1 MPFQSWIITTAVG
14 TGERG
19 FAGDGGPA
27 KSAVLNGPFDVG
39 FDTGGNL
46 YFSDTFNHRIRRVD
60 ARTGVITTCAGSGEA
75 GYSGDGAP
83 AVGARLNEPYGIAVD
98 RAANVY
104 IADRHNHCVRRVDG
118 ASGVITTCAGN
129 GTSGFGGDGGPASRA
144 GLVEPNGLALDPV
157 QRRLFI
163 ADVADHRVRVVD
175 LASGTISTFAGTGEA
190 QHRGDG
196 GPASRAGVFG
206 ARAVKVAADGT
217 VYILERQGSTLRAVD
232 PRTGIITVFAGTG
245 ARGYGG
251 DDGPARDAV
260 FDAPKEFALDPDGD
274 ILIVDTENHAIR
286 RIYAANGMVETIAGG
301 RKSSEGD
308 GGPATAAG
316 LGRPHGAV
324 VGPDGAIY
332 IGDTENHRIRK
343 LVRQI

>member
-1 MPFQSWIITTAVG
+1 MPSQSWIISTAVG

-27 KSAVLNGPFDVG
+27 DRAVLNGPFDVG
-39 FDTGGNL
+39 FDASGNL

-60 ARTGVITTCAGSGEA
+60 ARTGVITTCAGSGER
-75 GYSGDGAP
+75 GYAGDGSP
-83 AVGARLNEPYGIAVD
+83 AIGAQLNEPYGIAVD
-98 RAANVY
+98 RMANVY
-104 IADRHNHCVRRVDG
+104 IADRHNHCVRRVDS
-118 ASGVITTCAGN
+118 ASGVITTFAGN
-129 GTSGFGGDGGPASRA
+129 GSAGFGGDGGPASRA
-144 GLVEPNGLALDPV
+144 GMVEPNGLALDPA
-157 QRRLFI
+157 QRRLLI

-175 LASGTISTFAGTGEA
+175 LATGTISTFAGTGDA
-190 QHRGDG
+190 QHSGDG
-196 GPASRAGVFG
+196 GPAARAGVFG
-206 ARAVKVAADGT
+206 ARAVRVAADGT

-232 PRTGIITVFAGTG
+232 PGTGLINTVAGTG
-245 ARGYGG
+245 ARGYSGDGG
-251 DDGPARDAV
+251 AARDAV
-260 FDAPKEFALDPDGD
+260 FDAPKEFTLDPGGD

-286 RIYAANGMVETIAGG
+286 RIYAASRMVETIAGG
-301 RKSSEGD
+301 RKGPEGD

-343 LVRQI
+343 LVRQS